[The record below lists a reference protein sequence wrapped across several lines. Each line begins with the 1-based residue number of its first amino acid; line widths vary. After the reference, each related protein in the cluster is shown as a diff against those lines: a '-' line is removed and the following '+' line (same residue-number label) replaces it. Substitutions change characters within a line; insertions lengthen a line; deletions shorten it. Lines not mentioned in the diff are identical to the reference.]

1 MSVTMS
7 VISAATAKRTLFEF
21 GFELPGARLQQFAT
35 QLLLA
40 SQAEPETSEH
50 DLLDRLLPTIED
62 GPTALVAENPEL
74 RCAPLEPSAT
84 TFEEAATAIVKL
96 LGHELLDAYRDALL

>member
-1 MSVTMS
+1 MS

-21 GFELPGARLQQFAT
+21 GFELPGTRLQQFAT
-35 QLLLA
+35 QLLLLA

-96 LGHELLDAYRDALL
+96 LGHELLDAYRDASL